1 MVHNLPTRGEYF
13 HILMIG
19 VLRESSRLI
28 EKLKGIN
35 YHANDIYLHVLTY
48 VLLCVELGII
58 CSLPKFKILQ
68 SKVCSSRVN
77 GSRVT

>member
-13 HILMIG
+13 HILMIR

-35 YHANDIYLHVLTY
+35 LHVLTY
-48 VLLCVELGII
+48 VFLCVELGII